1 MGVCHGR
8 HEHLLMSNSKRDKQ
22 PGNGPADR
30 ILRTRLTRRQALA
43 GAIGAVGG
51 VALSR
56 VALGQA
62 PSPIDTTKIPG
73 FPAGD
78 VGARTPFEHPA
89 RLQVGQHSWFA
100 PIDRLYGIITPSDLH
115 YVVSHAGTADVDPR
129 TYQLLVH
136 GMVERPKVF
145 TLAELR
151 RFPSVSI
158 TYSIECSGNSA
169 NAWFPPVPGDT
180 AQNVHGLTSASE
192 WTGVPLSTL
201 LREVGAGQEAGWMLA
216 ESQDAAVF
224 AKSIPA
230 SKAWDDIL
238 VAYGQNGEALRP
250 EQGYPVRLIVPGWEG
265 SVNIKWL
272 RRLELTDRPFMGRE
286 ETSKYTDVMPDGSA
300 LQFTFEMGAKSVITW
315 PSGGYRVPAAGFW
328 EITGLAWSGRGR
340 VARVEVTTDGGRTW
354 GEAHLQAP
362 ILPKAHTRFRYPWV
376 WDGGQAVL
384 MSRAIDDD
392 GNVQPI
398 IDDLVRGRGLDSIY
412 HNNAIQAWKVEQ
424 DGRVVST
431 HDPFRT
437 ALVPPG
443 NDRGAHMLGF
453 PGCLV

>member
-1 MGVCHGR
+1 
-8 HEHLLMSNSKRDKQ
+8 MSKPKRDKQ
-22 PGNGPADR
+22 PGNSPAER
-30 ILRTRLTRRQALA
+30 ILDARLTRRQVLA
-43 GAIGAVGG
+43 GAIGGVGG
-51 VALSR
+51 TALSR
-56 VALGQA
+56 IALGQA
-62 PSPIDTTKIPG
+62 PPPVDTTKMPG

-78 VGARTPFEHPA
+78 VGFRTPFEQPG
-89 RLQVGQHSWFA
+89 RLQAGQHTWFA
-100 PIDRLYGIITPSDLH
+100 PIDRFYGIITPSDLH

-129 TYQLLVH
+129 TFQLLIH
-136 GMVERPKVF
+136 GLVESPKVF
-145 TLAELR
+145 TLGELR

-158 TYSIECSGNSA
+158 VYSIECSGNSA
-169 NAWFPPVPGDT
+169 NAWFPPVAGDT
-180 AQNVHGLTSASE
+180 AQNVHGLTSTSE

-201 LREVGAGQEAGWMLA
+201 LREVGARQEATWMLA
-216 ESQDAAVF
+216 ESQDAAIF

-230 SKAWDDIL
+230 SKGWDDIL

-272 RRLELTDRPFMGRE
+272 RRIELSDRPFMGRE
-286 ETSKYTDVMPDGSA
+286 ETSKYTDVMADGTA

-315 PSGGYRVPAAGFW
+315 PSGGYQVPAGGFW

-354 GEAHLQAP
+354 GEAQLQAP
-362 ILPKAHTRFRYPWV
+362 ILPKAHTRFRFPWV
-376 WDGGQAVL
+376 WNGSQAVL
-384 MSRAIDDD
+384 MSRAIDDA

-398 IDDLVRGRGLDSIY
+398 IDDLVSERGLDSIY
-412 HNNAIQAWKVEQ
+412 HNNAIQAWKVGM

-437 ALVPPG
+437 ALAPIG
-443 NDRGAHMLGF
+443 NDRDAFKLGY